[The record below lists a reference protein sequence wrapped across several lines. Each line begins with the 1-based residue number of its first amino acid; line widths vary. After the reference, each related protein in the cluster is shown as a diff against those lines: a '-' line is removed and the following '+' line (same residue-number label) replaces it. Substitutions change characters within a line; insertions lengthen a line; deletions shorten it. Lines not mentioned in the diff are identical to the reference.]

1 MAGEEANCHLRVNV
15 RVEGSA
21 VARHQ
26 YQGILFLLA
35 KVLSS
40 SHHALLVEQREVE
53 GEGDVGKEEE
63 EGGTG
68 GGRRLESLGKVS
80 RGGEKEER
88 EDWVEEAHLLVWEE
102 GENKD
107 GGEDWKREE
116 SRNAWQ
122 AEKGRDE
129 QRSKNGNKS
138 VAEIPP
144 PALNS
149 IKASKVVH
157 HIDLEE
163 VERGESGGAIEEGVS
178 HHSQEHSSQGG
189 EK

>member
-40 SHHALLVEQREVE
+40 SHHALLVEQGEVD

-88 EDWVEEAHLLVWEE
+88 EDWVEEPHLLVRQQGEDEDGGDNGEGEE
-102 GENKD
+102 G
-107 GGEDWKREE
+107 G
-116 SRNAWQ
+116 
-122 AEKGRDE
+122 
-129 QRSKNGNKS
+129 
-138 VAEIPP
+138 
-144 PALNS
+144 
-149 IKASKVVH
+149 
-157 HIDLEE
+157 
-163 VERGESGGAIEEGVS
+163 
-178 HHSQEHSSQGG
+178 
-189 EK
+189 